1 MKHSGRLLLMGGFI
15 LLVVQGLMGQS
26 VTWQQYFYVA
36 SKIFPDSKV
45 INVLLPEEEESVQ
58 KPAIAR
64 AATLFKLKVKIF
76 LVRDTRSIGTNFKLI
91 PENSIVVVYNAPIVN
106 EKNTMLYILTQAKEK
121 KLALITTNR
130 SYSEAGALVGLLR
143 DEKGHLRVYVNL
155 KYSPGLAAKFTPEF
169 NQKIG
174 VARVLQ

>member
-1 MKHSGRLLLMGGFI
+1 MKRNGRLLLLGGFI
-15 LLVVQGLMGQS
+15 LFVVQSLMGQS

-36 SKIFPDSKV
+36 SKIFPDSKE
-45 INVLLPEEEESVQ
+45 INILLPEGEESVQ

-64 AATLFKLKVKIF
+64 AAAQFKRKAKIF
-76 LVRDTRSIGTNFKLI
+76 LVSDARSIGTNFKLL
-91 PENSIVVVYNAPIVN
+91 PENSVIVLYNAPIVN

-130 SYSEAGALVGLLR
+130 AYSEAGALVGLLR
-143 DEKGHLRVYVNL
+143 DENGHLRVYVNL